1 MEITVNIHGLD
12 PMAQAI
18 AAMAQ
23 AIRRRQGGTL
33 AAPAAPAAQA
43 PVVPHAAAAAPATA
57 AAAPA
62 TAAAA
67 PATAAAASAAP
78 APTAPAPAAP
88 AAPAKP
94 VPTAPTPAASAAA
107 VPLATAPQQYTLAE
121 LQRAVMPLFDAG
133 KMPELQ
139 QVLAKYGAQDLT
151 RVPAEQYGAL
161 AADFRALGARL

>member
-12 PMAQAI
+12 SLARAV

-23 AIRRRQGGTL
+23 AIGRGQGGTL
-33 AAPAAPAAQA
+33 AVPAASAAQA
-43 PVVPHAAAAAPATA
+43 PIVPHA
-57 AAAPA
+57 
-62 TAAAA
+62 AAAA

-78 APTAPAPAAP
+78 APSAPAPAAP
-88 AAPAKP
+88 AEP
-94 VPTAPTPAASAAA
+94 VPTAPTLAAPAAAA

-121 LQRAVMPLFDAG
+121 LQKAVMPLLDAG
-133 KMPELQ
+133 RMADLQ

-151 RVPAEQYGAL
+151 KVPAEQYGAL